1 MYTYQ
6 NLIEKCNAAIAAIE
20 YPKSPQ
26 GLYEPIAYALSL
38 GGKRIRPVFML
49 LSAQLFS
56 KDAEAF
62 MDAAVSIEMYH
73 NYTLLHDDLMDN
85 ADVRRGKPTVHRRWD
100 ANTAILSGDAM
111 LMEVY
116 KRIFTAVTN
125 QKALEASKDVIW
137 LSTVSQNT
145 RRRNR
150 KQRTN
155 RLLLGK

>member
-125 QKALEASKDVIW
+125 QKALEVF
-137 LSTVSQNT
+137 LNT
-145 RRRNR
+145 A
-150 KQRTN
+150 
-155 RLLLGK
+155 